1 LAPPP
6 SAVALDCRLP
16 RERLTGTIAAC
27 NGAPCRA
34 TQPIGGGA
42 LMLSPG
48 ITAAGSGQDGVVWN
62 VLGHRY
68 FLKAHGGS
76 CFCFETFDPPGTFVP
91 LHIHPKQDEF
101 IYMLDGTLDLQ
112 LGEVKVQARPGDLVR
127 MPMGIPHAYYNNTDA
142 PTRALF
148 WVSPAGKLKELF
160 DALHDLTD
168 LEEAVR
174 LSALHEVD
182 FVR

>member
-1 LAPPP
+1 MAER
-6 SAVALDCRLP
+6 ALQ
-16 RERLTGTIAAC
+16 A
-27 NGAPCRA
+27 
-34 TQPIGGGA
+34 
-42 LMLSPG
+42 G
-48 ITAAGSGQDGVVWN
+48 ITRGGEGEDAVVWN
-62 VLGHRY
+62 VLGHTY
-68 FLKAHGGS
+68 TMKAYGES

>member
-1 LAPPP
+1 MAKQALA
-6 SAVALDCRLP
+6 A
-16 RERLTGTIAAC
+16 
-27 NGAPCRA
+27 
-34 TQPIGGGA
+34 
-42 LMLSPG
+42 G
-48 ITAAGSGQDGVVWN
+48 ITPAGEGEDAVVWR
-62 VLGHRY
+62 VLGHTY
-68 FLKAHGGS
+68 TMKAYGES

-101 IYMLDGTLDLQ
+101 IRVLEGTLDLQ
-112 LGEVKVQARPGDLVR
+112 LGERKLQARPGDLVR
-127 MPMGIPHAYYNNTDA
+127 MPMGIPHAYYNNSKA

-160 DALHDLTD
+160 DRLHDLAD
-168 LEEAVR
+168 IDEAMR